1 MPRDTLRYGSL
12 VIGIIAG
19 IIAIPFFIS
28 VPFFGLYLVIFGGII
43 AGMIARGVIRG
54 IAVSAAAGL
63 ILAALAIGI
72 AAVNPQSFLIS
83 FYQDVQFSS
92 LLSSMVGTYLS
103 DVTAFSTEKLVE
115 LTMLYVVAIPVI
127 GGFIGGALRPGY

>member
-72 AAVNPQSFLIS
+72 AAVNPQSFLNS

-92 LLSSMVGTYLS
+92 LLSSMVGTYLH
-103 DVTAFSTEKLVE
+103 DVTAFSITRLVE